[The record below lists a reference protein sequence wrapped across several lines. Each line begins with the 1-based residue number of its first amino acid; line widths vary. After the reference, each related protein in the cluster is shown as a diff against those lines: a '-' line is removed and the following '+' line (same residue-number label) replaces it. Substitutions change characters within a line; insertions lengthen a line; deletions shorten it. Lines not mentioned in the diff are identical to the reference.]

1 VADDVAQERLGPAVA
16 DGATCLHTAD
26 GTRPPEAI
34 FDDDATPNETRT
46 DVDAVWKVGVTHDHR
61 AAPVAPDAPFR
72 AFRRLNDPALSEHTS
87 SRGRV
92 DRRALAA
99 LQGDRLEDK
108 LLRALVERRALPAKE
123 VWESFEVAAR
133 ARSAMRRKAVVD
145 LCCGHGLAGLLL
157 AAFERTIE
165 QLWLVDERRPGNHD
179 RVAEAVAEVAP
190 WVAAK
195 VHWLEAP
202 LKRALPL
209 LPAGAGILA
218 VHACG
223 VRSDRAVDAAI
234 SGGGPLVMVPCCYEG
249 TAQSAPSAL
258 RESLG
263 VVDAAD
269 IDRTYRLERAGFSVR
284 WSSLPRAVTPM
295 NRVILALPAAA
306 AEATDVG

>member
-1 VADDVAQERLGPAVA
+1 M
-16 DGATCLHTAD
+16 
-26 GTRPPEAI
+26 
-34 FDDDATPNETRT
+34 
-46 DVDAVWKVGVTHDHR
+46 
-61 AAPVAPDAPFR
+61 
-72 AFRRLNDPALSEHTS
+72 
-87 SRGRV
+87 
-92 DRRALAA
+92 
-99 LQGDRLEDK
+99 QGDRLEDK

-133 ARSAMRRKAVVD
+133 ARSAMKRTTVVD

-165 QLWLVDERRPGNHD
+165 SLWLVDERRPGNHE
-179 RVAEAVAEVAP
+179 RVMAAVAEVAP
-190 WVAAK
+190 WTAAK
-195 VHWLEAP
+195 VRWLEAP
-202 LKRALPL
+202 LQRALPR
-209 LPAGAGILA
+209 LPTGAGLLA

-234 SGGGPLVMVPCCYEG
+234 AGGGPLVVVPCCYEG
-249 TAQSAPSAL
+249 TAQSAPAAL

-295 NRVILALPAAA
+295 NRVILASPQAR
-306 AEATDVG
+306 EEIEDVG

>member
-1 VADDVAQERLGPAVA
+1 M
-16 DGATCLHTAD
+16 
-26 GTRPPEAI
+26 
-34 FDDDATPNETRT
+34 N
-46 DVDAVWKVGVTHDHR
+46 HDHL
-61 AAPVAPDAPFR
+61 AKPVAPDATFR
-72 AFRRLNDPALSEHTS
+72 AFRLLNDPDLSVHAS

-92 DRRALAA
+92 DRRALVAV
-99 LQGDRLEDK
+99 QGERLEDK

-133 ARSAMRRKAVVD
+133 ARSTVRRATVVD
-145 LCCGHGLAGLLL
+145 LCCGHGLAGLLI
-157 AAFERTIE
+157 AAFDRTVE
-165 QLWLVDERRPGNHD
+165 NLWLVDERRPGNYE
-179 RVAEAVAEVAP
+179 RVVAAVADVAP
-190 WVAAK
+190 WVPSK
-195 VHWLEAP
+195 VRWLEAP

-234 SGGGPLVMVPCCYEG
+234 AGGGPLVMVPCCYEG
-249 TAQSAPSAL
+249 TAQTAPIAL

-263 VVDAAD
+263 IVDAAD

-295 NRVILALPAAA
+295 NRVIVAAPPGALKTPHV
-306 AEATDVG
+306 D